1 MFRKTSTQFF
11 ETFGKS
17 ASIFKGLR
25 VSFNINTVSFK
36 IVMGSFKI
44 DFTRKEKDGFTK
56 MGRESGRKE
65 EGSFG
70 IVTPLILFFILIIY
84 IISSNL

>member
-1 MFRKTSTQFF
+1 M
-11 ETFGKS
+11 
-17 ASIFKGLR
+17 
-25 VSFNINTVSFK
+25 
-36 IVMGSFKI
+36 MGSFKI
-44 DFTRKEKDGFTK
+44 DFTRKERDEFTK

-84 IISSNL
+84 FISSNL